1 MISNKADDRYRIMIS
16 DKDMYKQIHLAVEP
30 FFTTVSLKQIWH
42 SYSTNRNENMN
53 HVVATYARKH
63 CHFSSSLS
71 LATCVSV
78 ASDTQVIGHLPY
90 WSILFNR
97 AGITMHPSVQTY
109 LKQRDDKKERQ
120 CKIQATAESKLRRT
134 VKLRETIQ
142 QEIEADKNAKKDG
155 KTYTSS
161 SGIDLKAAEK
171 AVEEAMKAKRM
182 KVREYMDPLTKKC
195 RYYPY
200 YIDGID
206 HQSAASP
213 KCKMH
218 CKTKSE
224 RDAALKK
231 IKEILV
237 DEHIQKQGEG
247 KLQYSR

>member
-1 MISNKADDRYRIMIS
+1 M
-16 DKDMYKQIHLAVEP
+16 
-30 FFTTVSLKQIWH
+30 
-42 SYSTNRNENMN
+42 
-53 HVVATYARKH
+53 
-63 CHFSSSLS
+63 
-71 LATCVSV
+71 
-78 ASDTQVIGHLPY
+78 
-90 WSILFNR
+90 
-97 AGITMHPSVQTY
+97 
-109 LKQRDDKKERQ
+109 
-120 CKIQATAESKLRRT
+120 RRT
-134 VKLRETIQ
+134 AKLRETIQ
-142 QEIEADKNAKKDG
+142 QEIEADNKAKKEG

-171 AVEEAMKAKRM
+171 AVEEAIKAKRT
-182 KVREYMDPLTKKC
+182 KVRESIDPLTKKC

-200 YIDGID
+200 YCDGVE

-247 KLQYSR
+247 KLQYLR